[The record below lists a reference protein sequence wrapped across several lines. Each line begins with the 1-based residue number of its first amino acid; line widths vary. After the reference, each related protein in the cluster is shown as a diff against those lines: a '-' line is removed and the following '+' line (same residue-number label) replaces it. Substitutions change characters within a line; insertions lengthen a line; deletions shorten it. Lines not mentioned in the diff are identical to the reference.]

1 MLRKFRKESVKLI
14 HSVDSLP
21 KVLSYKKQTTLRS
34 KSFTKTTLNWKGSN
48 IKIITESV
56 IHEIFTCFRKV

>member
-14 HSVDSLP
+14 HSVDNLP
-21 KVLSYKKQTTLRS
+21 KVSSYKQETTLRS
-34 KSFTKTTLNWKGSN
+34 KSFTETTLNWKDSN

-56 IHEIFTCFRKV
+56 VH